1 MRAALLVCD
10 FVLRAVFLGAPRGA
24 LCVFARRR
32 RHRRRRRRRHRRR
45 WRRHRR
51 RWWHA
56 RQLVAARR
64 TAALRRDDRPRL
76 ALASRA
82 FALAIR
88 SPALVDARERR
99 GRRAWRR
106 WRRRGRKRQRRR
118 RGRKRGGRR
127 RPRHASNPRILTVP
141 ARRCIRPR
149 ALDEVRFPS
158 RALHAGEADRP
169 GAHPVQRA
177 AVGGHRTREAEV
189 AAHDL
194 CVVQVPVVVAY
205 LRWGGVGRSA
215 MCMRGVGKGRR
226 RRSRRL
232 RLPSTRCRRPP

>member
-45 WRRHRR
+45 WR
-51 RWWHA
+51 HA

-141 ARRCIRPR
+141 ARPRAHR